1 MSITRETVAGRLH
14 MAIATWLV
22 AVTGLAAPHPS
33 VAQSVTTPAGPVMRT
48 TTVSR
53 VARSRIPSVV
63 FIQVQ
68 SNSGDRL
75 ADSIGAGVVI
85 DQSGLIVTN
94 AHVVGEATRLR
105 VEDANGRKFEAEVVG
120 KDLFSDLALIRTA
133 GAGTWR
139 PAPLGRSG
147 SLAIGLWVVAIG
159 NPLGLHHT
167 VTLGIVSGLARALS
181 DDQPEFIQTDA
192 AVNPG
197 NSGGGLFDLEGNLV
211 GITSGSYSTTGGSMG
226 LNFAIPAGL
235 LRDVLPQL
243 KTGGVTWGWIGLTA
257 VPLVTAET
265 GGLHGTPGPSQ
276 TRVIDVVNGGPAAMA
291 GIQRDDVLVGVGSR
305 NWPTAVELM
314 RHIRLSQPGTTMR
327 VQVVRAGRPMDI
339 DVKVERPPGP
349 R

>member
-1 MSITRETVAGRLH
+1 MSTIHDAVAGRLQT
-14 MAIATWLV
+14 AIATLLV
-22 AVTGLAAPHPS
+22 AIAGLVAPDSS
-33 VAQSVTTPAGPVMRT
+33 VAQSVPTQAGFVIRS

-63 FIQVQ
+63 FIQVK
-68 SNSGDRL
+68 SISGDRL
-75 ADSIGAGVVI
+75 GAGIGAGVVI

-105 VEDANGRKFEAEVVG
+105 VEDANGRQFEADIVG
-120 KDLFSDLALIRTA
+120 KDLFSDLALIRTI
-133 GAGTWR
+133 GAGPWR

-226 LNFAIPAGL
+226 LNFAIPADL

-243 KTGGVTWGWIGLTA
+243 KTGGVTWGWIGLTT
-257 VPLVTAET
+257 VPLVTEET
-265 GGLHGTPGPSQ
+265 GGLHGPPGPSR
-276 TRVIDVVNGGPAAMA
+276 TRVINVVEGGPAAVA
-291 GIQRDDVLVGVGSR
+291 GIQNDDVLVGVGGRS
-305 NWPTAVELM
+305 WPTAEEMM
-314 RHIRLSQPGTTMR
+314 RHIRLSRPGTTMR
-327 VQVVRAGRPMDI
+327 VQIVRSGRPMDV

-349 R
+349 M

>member
-1 MSITRETVAGRLH
+1 MITIHDTASARLQTAVATLLV
-14 MAIATWLV
+14 AIAGLV
-22 AVTGLAAPHPS
+22 APNPS
-33 VAQSVTTPAGPVMRT
+33 VAQSASAPAPFLIRS

-68 SNSGDRL
+68 SVSGDRL
-75 ADSIGAGVVI
+75 AEGIGAGVVI

-105 VEDANGRKFEAEVVG
+105 VEDANGRQFEAEVVG
-120 KDLFSDLALIRTA
+120 KDLFSDLAVIKTT
-133 GAGTWR
+133 GAGEWR

-167 VTLGIVSGLARALS
+167 VTLGIVSGLARVLS

-197 NSGGGLFDLEGNLV
+197 NSGGGLFDLAGNLV

-226 LNFAIPAGL
+226 LNFAIPADL

-243 KTGGVTWGWIGLTA
+243 KTGGVTWGWIGLTM

-265 GGLHGTPGPSQ
+265 GGLHGAPGPSQ

-305 NWPTAVELM
+305 SWPTAVELM

-327 VQVVRAGRPMDI
+327 VQIVRAGRPMDV